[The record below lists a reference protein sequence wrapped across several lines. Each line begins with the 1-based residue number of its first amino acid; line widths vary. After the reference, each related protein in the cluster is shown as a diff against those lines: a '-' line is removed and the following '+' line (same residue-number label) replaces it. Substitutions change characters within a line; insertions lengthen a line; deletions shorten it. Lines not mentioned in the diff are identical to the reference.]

1 MSDASDSESEA
12 YAPSRPFP
20 PGESISLS
28 DTEDEVEMNEDPLP
42 VTPPLSPRVGSG
54 SSGSGGR
61 ARLSVGGG
69 GPPRVAMMSSL
80 VGSST
85 GSSGPSPAAA
95 AEGEGGESAGQRR
108 KRPRAASS
116 GRSLSMGGVG
126 PSSSSSAFASSSLS
140 MSTSLST
147 SAAAGV
153 REEPKYRR
161 IYFGYYAARPVILG
175 PLFCSTFSVDE
186 VAQIQTEVGVPVEGR
201 VNTWKFQFLAKVVV
215 REPQE
220 LKRFKEAVGREAD
233 DKGVENFTF
242 IHNGEYKMAGFD
254 LDTPEDTLRLN
265 RIHFSLWRAEVVEGT
280 VPGTSMDD
288 RVKRNDAPG
297 SLFWKNVRGSLKT
310 QQEIIMEMTEVTF
323 KSLKYRHRVFV
334 AGANGRVARVER
346 EGGMMVAYKARD
358 LRGAVFIALIPDK
371 EKYEVFQ
378 QDMQKYWPSAHLT
391 MVTSM
396 KIRSK
401 ADEMRFLQRV
411 ERFKVNHIREGWY
424 QLLEGGVLDIFYG
437 HMVAENYMTNRKW
450 TNIFAFSFSG
460 SYVRP
465 AAGGGGGAGGGEQQR
480 FDFAKW
486 VFDSDRKLPVRVLEV
501 MQGEHTHRLEYV
513 VMSMYENTTAEE
525 VQMAIMTQVR
535 NTPDLK
541 FGWNDMVE
549 GDLEGFFEGCKVIPI
564 MDSRLVKH
572 NICYRCLKDGT
583 GFTRGG
589 ERNVKYMKNPR
600 LLDSVNVLSWNP
612 ERLPMMP
619 SADQEKMVRMDEKV
633 LELERLNKVL
643 MQAGQRGSSG
653 GPSGG
658 GAGAAGGGGGGE
670 AVEVGSVSINLGELS
685 GLKRKLEDAELKIQ
699 GLEMDLAGVS
709 RLREQL
715 MDVERER
722 DNTLEQLRRIERDY
736 NRLRTSAVVV
746 PQEVYRW
753 TREMEGMTGNL
764 FESFMSL
771 QEKMQVPPPEVR
783 EWLAQNGRLGG
794 GGGGAGGGAGAAGG
808 R

>member
-20 PGESISLS
+20 PGESVSLTDS
-28 DTEDEVEMNEDPLP
+28 EEEAEMNDDPLP
-42 VTPPLSPRVGSG
+42 TTPQMSPMGEGRDVESPVAVGS
-54 SSGSGGR
+54 SSPVFVGRGR

-69 GPPRVAMMSSL
+69 GPPRVAMMSSR
-80 VGSST
+80 
-85 GSSGPSPAAA
+85 PSPAAA
-95 AEGEGGESAGQRR
+95 EEEGGESSGPRR

-126 PSSSSSAFASSSLS
+126 SSSSSAFVSSSLS
-140 MSTSLST
+140 SSLSST
-147 SAAAGV
+147 AAAGV

-186 VAQIQTEVGVPVEGR
+186 VAQIQTEVGVPAEGR

-265 RIHFSLWRAEVVEGT
+265 RIHFSLWRAEVVEGV

-334 AGANGRVARVER
+334 AGANGRVARVEK

-358 LRGAVFIALIPDK
+358 LRGAVFIVLIPDK

-411 ERFKVNHIREGWY
+411 ERFKVNHVREGWY
-424 QLLEGGVLDIFYG
+424 QLLEGDVLDIFYG
-437 HMVAENYMTNRKW
+437 HVVAENYMTNRKW

-465 AAGGGGGAGGGEQQR
+465 IAGGGGGAGGEQQR

-643 MQAGQRGSSG
+643 MLRGPSG
-653 GPSGG
+653 GGAGG
-658 GAGAAGGGGGGE
+658 GAGAAGGG
-670 AVEVGSVSINLGELS
+670 
-685 GLKRKLEDAELKIQ
+685 
-699 GLEMDLAGVS
+699 AGVRNDYES
-709 RLREQL
+709 EMVSSLRETL
-715 MDVERER
+715 ADVEKER
-722 DNTLEQLRRIERDY
+722 DDALEQLRRIERDY

-771 QEKMQVPPPEVR
+771 QEKMQAPPPEVR
-783 EWLAQNGRLGG
+783 EWLAQNARLGGGGG

-808 R
+808 AGGR